1 MNPIYEGIYNLLQHL
16 SKEFIAMKCNEI
28 AFKEYLADNGI
39 VCLIDKKTYKNI
51 DDFLFELLAYN
62 KKDYEK
68 NVSCMFLSHIPNI
81 PTIWSIRTLSG
92 RFDIPGDIIKH
103 FI

>member
-28 AFKEYLADNGI
+28 AFEEYLADNGMF
-39 VCLIDKKTYKNI
+39 CLINRKICKNTV
-51 DDFLFELLAYN
+51 DFLLELLSYN

-68 NVSCMFLSHIPNI
+68 IVNCMFLPNI
-81 PTIWSIRTLSG
+81 PIIWNIRTLSG
-92 RFDIPGDIIKH
+92 RFDIPEDIIKN

>member
-28 AFKEYLADNGI
+28 AFEEYLADNGMF
-39 VCLIDKKTYKNI
+39 CLVNRKICRNTV
-51 DDFLFELLAYN
+51 DFLFELLSYN

-68 NVSCMFLSHIPNI
+68 IVNCMFLPNI
-81 PTIWSIRTLSG
+81 PTIWSIRVLSG
-92 RFDIPGDIIKH
+92 RFDIPEDIIKH

>member
-16 SKEFIAMKCNEI
+16 SKEFITMKCNEI
-28 AFKEYLADNGI
+28 AFEEYLIDNGMF
-39 VCLIDKKTYKNI
+39 CLTNRKICKNTA
-51 DDFLFELLAYN
+51 DFILELLSYN

-68 NVSCMFLSHIPNI
+68 IVSCMFLPHIPI
-81 PTIWSIRTLSG
+81 IWNIRTLSG
-92 RFDIPGDIIKH
+92 RFDIPEDIIKH

>member
-16 SKEFIAMKCNEI
+16 FKEYVTMKGNEI
-28 AFKEYLADNGI
+28 AFEEYLLDNGMF
-39 VCLIDKKTYKNI
+39 CLIDKKTYKNI
-51 DDFLFELLAYN
+51 DDFLFELLTYN

-68 NVSCMFLSHIPNI
+68 IISCMFLPNI
-81 PTIWSIRTLSG
+81 PTIWNIRVLSG
-92 RFDIPGDIIKH
+92 RFDIPEDIIKQ

>member
-28 AFKEYLADNGI
+28 AFEEYLADNGMFYFI
-39 VCLIDKKTYKNI
+39 NRNCKNTI
-51 DDFLFELLAYN
+51 NFFLEFLSYS

-68 NVSCMFLSHIPNI
+68 IVSCMFLPHI
-81 PTIWSIRTLSG
+81 PTIWSIRILSG
-92 RFDIPGDIIKH
+92 RLDIPEDIIRY

>member
-28 AFKEYLADNGI
+28 AFEEYLADNGMFY
-39 VCLIDKKTYKNI
+39 LINRKICKNTA
-51 DDFLFELLAYN
+51 DFLLELLSYN

-68 NVSCMFLSHIPNI
+68 IVSCMF
-81 PTIWSIRTLSG
+81 TIWSIRTLSG
-92 RFDIPGDIIKH
+92 RFEIPEDIIKH

>member
-16 SKEFIAMKCNEI
+16 SKEYVTMKGNEI
-28 AFKEYLADNGI
+28 AFEEYLSDNGMF
-39 VCLIDKKTYKNI
+39 CLIDKKTYKNI
-51 DDFLFELLAYN
+51 NDFLFELLTYN

-68 NVSCMFLSHIPNI
+68 IVSCMFLPHIPNT
-81 PTIWSIRTLSG
+81 PKIWSIRTLSG
-92 RFDIPGDIIKH
+92 RFDIPEDIIKH

>member
-16 SKEFIAMKCNEI
+16 SKEFITMKCNEM
-28 AFKEYLADNGI
+28 AFEEYLADNGMF
-39 VCLIDKKTYKNI
+39 CLVNKSI
-51 DDFLFELLAYN
+51 DDFLFELLTYN

-68 NVSCMFLSHIPNI
+68 IINCMFLPNI

-92 RFDIPGDIIKH
+92 RLDIPEDIIKH

>member
-16 SKEFIAMKCNEI
+16 SKEFITMKCNKI
-28 AFKEYLADNGI
+28 AFEEYLADNGMFYF
-39 VCLIDKKTYKNI
+39 IDRKIYKNI
-51 DDFLFELLAYN
+51 NDFLFELLTYN

-68 NVSCMFLSHIPNI
+68 IVSCMFLPHI

-92 RFDIPGDIIKH
+92 RFDIPEDIIKH

>member
-16 SKEFIAMKCNEI
+16 SKEFIAMKCNEM
-28 AFKEYLADNGI
+28 AFEEYLADNGMFYLVNRKI
-39 VCLIDKKTYKNI
+39 CKNTV
-51 DDFLFELLAYN
+51 DFLLELLSYN

-68 NVSCMFLSHIPNI
+68 IVNCMFLPNI
-81 PTIWSIRTLSG
+81 PTIWNIRVLSG
-92 RFDIPGDIIKH
+92 RFDIPEDIIKQ